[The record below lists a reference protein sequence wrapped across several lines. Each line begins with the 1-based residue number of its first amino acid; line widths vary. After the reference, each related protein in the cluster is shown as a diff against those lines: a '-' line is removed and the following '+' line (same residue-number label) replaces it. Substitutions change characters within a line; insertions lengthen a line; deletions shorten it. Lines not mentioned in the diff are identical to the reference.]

1 MTSICLI
8 LPKDKHSDTV
18 CCGVMLCCWAG
29 EKHTARTTL
38 YQGERKSKEQT
49 QTGPVRNNGNKAC
62 VLAADEPLSRLHT
75 RPWPEQVLRT
85 IIQRES
91 SGSAVLIVQI
101 MVWEDQQNTRKSHL
115 ISFCTHEPG
124 TTKLWQLLLS

>member
-8 LPKDKHSDTV
+8 PPKYKHSDVV

-29 EKHTARTTL
+29 EKHTARATL

-49 QTGPVRNNGNKAC
+49 QTGPARNKGNKAC
-62 VLAADEPLSRLHT
+62 VLAADEPLSHLHT

-91 SGSAVLIVQI
+91 SGLNHADNGLGRPA
-101 MVWEDQQNTRKSHL
+101 EH
-115 ISFCTHEPG
+115 SFCTHEPG
-124 TTKLWQLLLS
+124 TTKLWQFLLL